1 MREITYAILYTI
13 LYSKIGISF
22 SLCCPNASET
32 IQESC
37 MCNVGPGRT
46 YILSLEK
53 RLFQIC
59 LVTCFFKRL
68 QYHRT
73 ILALF
78 IQCWLGSS
86 FKACGTTR
94 NRGRNWLEHSQYSKF
109 TLVHAWR
116 VKRGCWLNESASGFF
131 RPWRHG
137 FAEFGKFLRI
147 AYSQLTLRL
156 HIRNKPWISRKNH
169 D

>member
-1 MREITYAILYTI
+1 MREITYTILYTI
-13 LYSKIGISF
+13 LYSKIGILF
-22 SLCCPNASET
+22 SLCCPNTSET

-46 YILSLEK
+46 YILSSEK
-53 RLFQIC
+53 RLFQMC

-78 IQCWLGSS
+78 VQCWLGSS

-94 NRGRNWLEHSQYSKF
+94 KKIQWNIPNIASLLLFMHD
-109 TLVHAWR
+109 
-116 VKRGCWLNESASGFF
+116 VKERMLIE
-131 RPWRHG
+131 
-137 FAEFGKFLRI
+137 
-147 AYSQLTLRL
+147 
-156 HIRNKPWISRKNH
+156 
-169 D
+169 